1 MAMFDSLTQLYNRH
15 YFNEQFEQMLQ
26 KAKRTHEHFVI
37 ALFDVDDLKT
47 VNDQYGHVM
56 GDKVLQKVASDLLEK
71 IRRSDVVA
79 RYGGDEFVG
88 LFYNADCVLIQNK
101 LADIQ
106 EEVKQSPIKTN
117 ESVIA
122 CTFSFGTACYPYDGN
137 TMAELLEVADQAMY
151 MNKRD
156 KERN

>member
-1 MAMFDSLTQLYNRH
+1 M
-15 YFNEQFEQMLQ
+15 
-26 KAKRTHEHFVI
+26 
-37 ALFDVDDLKT
+37 
-47 VNDQYGHVM
+47 
-56 GDKVLQKVASDLLEK
+56 
-71 IRRSDVVA
+71 
-79 RYGGDEFVG
+79 G

-106 EEVKQSPIKTN
+106 EEVKQTPIKTN
-117 ESVIA
+117 ESVIT

>member
-26 KAKRTHEHFVI
+26 KAKRTHEQFVI

-106 EEVKQSPIKTN
+106 EEVKQTPIKTN
-117 ESVIA
+117 EFVIA

-156 KERN
+156 KERS